1 MLYKSVDLFLY
12 DNLRHVKRKKK
23 VLKEIL
29 ENNGFTLYIS
39 KERKEKGA
47 CYQLINEMWLND
59 REFYFK

>member
-12 DNLRHVKRKKK
+12 DNDLRHVKRKVK

-47 CYQLINEMWLND
+47 CYQVINEMGRND
-59 REFYFK
+59 